1 MANGDGKMRLAAF
14 WFPPGGHGGGWRMP
28 EAIKGSEYTFDHFV
42 DIARLTEKGCIDAI
56 FFADTAAISST
67 DFIQRRDPAAES
79 LTRVCG
85 LEPMTML
92 PALAMATSNIG
103 VVATGTTTYNEP
115 YHIARRFATLD
126 QISGGRGGWNLVT
139 SQNHA
144 EAQNFG
150 RDKHMVH
157 ADRYERAAE
166 FYDVVR
172 GLWDSW
178 DDDGIVE
185 DKDKARYFDIDKV
198 QLLNHQGPHFRVRG
212 PLNVPRSP
220 QGRPVVFQAG
230 SSGPGRDLAART
242 ADCVF
247 TAQMDKAQAKEFYDD
262 VKARLP
268 AHGRHPDDLK
278 VLPGIVPILGRTEE
292 EAKAHHAR
300 LRSLITEEQAVRAVA
315 RLTAGVDLTKYDI
328 HGPLPDLPPNT
339 DGALARQKMMI
350 DLARRDNLSILQ
362 IGQIFAESQLHQIV
376 CGTAETVADRMEE
389 WFSAGI
395 CDGFC
400 IIYPY
405 YRKGVEDVVELL
417 VPELQRRGLF
427 RTEYEG
433 RTLRENLG
441 LSKPRREV
449 RPAQA

>member
-1 MANGDGKMRLAAF
+1 MNSDGRMRLAAF

-28 EAIKGSEYTFDHFV
+28 DAVKGSEYTFSHFA
-42 DIARLTEKGCIDAI
+42 DIARLTEQGCMDAI
-56 FFADTAAISST
+56 FFADTAGISST
-67 DFIQRRDPAAES
+67 DFIARRDPSAEK

-85 LEPMTML
+85 LEPMSLL
-92 PALAMATSNIG
+92 PALATLTSHIG

-139 SQNHA
+139 SQNQV
-144 EAQNFG
+144 EARNFG
-150 RDKHMVH
+150 FDKHMLH
-157 ADRYERAAE
+157 ADRYQRAHE

-178 DDDGIVE
+178 DDDGVIE
-185 DKDKARYFDIDKV
+185 DKESARYYDIGKV
-198 QLLNHQGPHFRVRG
+198 QMLDHEGEHFRVRG
-212 PLNVPRSP
+212 PLNIPRSP

-230 SSGPGRDLAART
+230 SSGPGRELAART

-247 TAQMDKAQAKEFYDD
+247 TAQTTIAEAREFYDD
-262 VKARLP
+262 VKSLLP
-268 AHGRHPDDLK
+268 RYGRQAADLK
-278 VLPGIVPILGRTEE
+278 VLPGVVPILGRTEE
-292 EAKAHHAR
+292 EAQAR
-300 LRSLITEEQAVRAVA
+300 HREMRSLITDDQAVRAVA
-315 RLTAGVDLTKYDI
+315 RLTAGVDLTKFPID
-328 HGPLPDLPPNT
+328 GPLPDLPPNN

-350 DLARRDNLSILQ
+350 DLARRENLSIRE
-362 IGQIFAESQLHQIV
+362 IGQRFAEAQLHQIL
-376 CGTAETVADRMEE
+376 CGTPQSVADIMEE
-389 WFSAGI
+389 WFRAGV

-405 YRKGVEDVVELL
+405 YRRGVTDVVELL

-433 RTLRENLG
+433 STLRENLG
-441 LSKPRREV
+441 LPRPQREI
-449 RPAQA
+449 RPARA